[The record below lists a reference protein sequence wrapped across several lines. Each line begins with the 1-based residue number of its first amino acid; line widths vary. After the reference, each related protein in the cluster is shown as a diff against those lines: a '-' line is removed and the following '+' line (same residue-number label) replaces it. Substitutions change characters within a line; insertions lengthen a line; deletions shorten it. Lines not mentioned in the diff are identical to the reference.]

1 MGMVAKNGNNMDE
14 RDYKAMNASEN
25 NMKPHQPIIT
35 FVVLC
40 LLLVIGLNH
49 CAKKQPKTI
58 PFDYK
63 SEAEIMKKQFGI
75 EQAILLNQLEAANRR
90 LQSAVNAKDSIRK
103 REISLSNTNIALMK
117 KLRHTLPK
125 DCDTVF
131 VLCDEIINVKD
142 SSYAALFTA
151 FQSCVDVSTVKDS
164 LIVAYK
170 SENLTDSTLLAVSK
184 AETKQQRKSKVAAWC
199 VGGAMF
205 ILWLVVGLK

>member
-1 MGMVAKNGNNMDE
+1 MGMVAKNGNNM
-14 RDYKAMNASEN
+14 
-25 NMKPHQPIIT
+25 KPHQQLIT
-35 FVVLC
+35 FAILC
-40 LLLVIGLNH
+40 LLLVIALSK
-49 CAKKQPKTI
+49 CAKDKPKVI

-63 SEAEIMKKQFGI
+63 TEAEMMKKQFGI

-90 LQSAVNAKDSIRK
+90 LQVATNAKDSIRQ

-117 KLRHTLPK
+117 KLRDRLPK
-125 DCDTVF
+125 ECDTVF

-170 SENLTDSTLLAVSK
+170 AENLTDSTLLAVSK
-184 AETKQQRKSKVAAWC
+184 AETKQQRKGKVAAWC

>member
-1 MGMVAKNGNNMDE
+1 MSIHQKRLLIGLTNGINN
-14 RDYKAMNASEN
+14 N
-25 NMKPHQPIIT
+25 NMKPHQQIIT
-35 FVVLC
+35 FAVLC
-40 LLLVIGLNH
+40 LILVIGLSK
-49 CAKKQPKTI
+49 CAKEQPKTI
-58 PFDYK
+58 PYDYK
-63 SEAEIMKKQFGI
+63 AEAEMMKKQFGI

-90 LQSAVNAKDSIRK
+90 LQTATNAKDSIRK

-151 FQSCVDVSTVKDS
+151 FQSCDSVSTIKDS

-170 SENLTDSTLLAVSK
+170 AENVTDSTLLAISK
-184 AETKQQRKSKVAAWC
+184 QETKKQKRGKIAAWC

>member
-1 MGMVAKNGNNMDE
+1 MDE

-25 NMKPHQPIIT
+25 NMKPHHQLIT
-35 FVVLC
+35 FAVLC
-40 LLLVIGLNH
+40 LLLVIALSK
-49 CAKKQPKTI
+49 CAKDKPKLI

-63 SEAEIMKKQFGI
+63 SEAEMIKKQFGI

-90 LQSAVNAKDSIRK
+90 LQVATNAKDSIRK
-103 REISLSNTNIALMK
+103 REISLSNTNIALLK

-125 DCDTVF
+125 ECDTVF

-142 SSYAALFTA
+142 SSYASLFTA
-151 FQSCVDVSTVKDS
+151 YQSCVDVSTVKDS

-170 SENLTDSTLLAVSK
+170 AENVTDSTLLAVSK
-184 AETKQQRKSKVAAWC
+184 QETKQQRKGKVAAWC
-199 VGGAMF
+199 VGSAMF